1 MARPP
6 ARWRIRSRSS
16 PPNRASSWSVA
27 GSRRSSAARA
37 PPRRSDR
44 RTVSI
49 LDIRVLGDPI
59 LRQATTPVET
69 VTDELRQLVKDMF
82 ATMYHARGIGLA
94 APQVGRTERI
104 TVIDVDDQPLVLVN
118 AQVMSASGRAKG
130 EEGCLS
136 IPDIYGDVE
145 RPRSVTVRAQ
155 DLDGKVFEIE
165 ATDLLA
171 RCMQHEID
179 HLDGKLFIDYLSVL
193 KRTAALA
200 KWKLRQDKYPG
211 YIRRVSLET
220 PEDREEHDHPDE
232 EL

>member
-1 MARPP
+1 
-6 ARWRIRSRSS
+6 
-16 PPNRASSWSVA
+16 
-27 GSRRSSAARA
+27 
-37 PPRRSDR
+37 
-44 RTVSI
+44 VSI

-69 VTDELRQLVKDMF
+69 VTDELRLFVKDMF

-104 TVIDVDDQPLVLVN
+104 TVIDVDEQPLVLVN
-118 AQVMSASGRAKG
+118 PQVVSVSGRAKG

-145 RPRSVTVRAQ
+145 RPKSVTIRAQ
-155 DLDGKVFEIE
+155 DLEGKVFEIE

-200 KWKLRQDKYPG
+200 KWKLQQDKYPG